1 MAIEL
6 EDGEVIREAEH
17 VAALIEGTAST
28 TFNGLT
34 KVISVRLPLH
44 QIAELEAFAAK
55 SGRSRNAMVALL
67 LDVAFEEV
75 SAGLKAKTRKEIDAT
90 KNAKLS
96 EEYAAFNAEAQ

>member
-17 VAALIEGTAST
+17 VAALIEGTAT
-28 TFNGLT
+28 TRFMGAT
-34 KVISVRLPLH
+34 KVISVRLPIL
-44 QIAELEAFAAK
+44 QIAELEAFANQ

-75 SAGLKAKTRKEIDAT
+75 RAGLKAKTLKAIEAQ
-90 KNAKLS
+90 KNVKIS
-96 EEYAAFNAEAQ
+96 EEMAAFNGEAH